1 MFNSTTGTP
10 FTAMRMDPGD
20 LREPIAAFIN
30 HLTGLGH
37 TRLTVR
43 GYEDSARHFGE
54 WLARS
59 GMTIADINEGI
70 LERFT
75 HHRCCCT
82 GARRSKRL
90 SRKYV
95 RRVRR
100 FVLFLADRK
109 IIKAPPPTVVTI
121 DPAIILFQDWLRRH
135 RGLSER
141 TIRRHSRMI
150 LRLLP
155 ALGAD
160 PGVYDAERVR
170 RVILD
175 ETERCSPAYV
185 KTMSMALRGYLRF
198 LAARGVCRP
207 GLDHAVPPAPCWR
220 LSALPRY
227 LPAADVERLI
237 DASSGA
243 SPCEIRDKGILL
255 LLARLGLR
263 AHDVMAMELDDIA
276 WTEGVLRVQGKSR
289 REVRLPLPQEVGD
302 ALLVYIEE
310 VRPRIDETKVFLR
323 SVAPYRPFGTSS
335 VISGI
340 VRRGL
345 ERAGIT
351 NPPSHGAHLLRHSAA
366 TSMLRAGATLEA
378 IGAVLRHRS
387 VDSTAHYAKVDV
399 QTLQLI
405 AQPWPEGV

>member
-1 MFNSTTGTP
+1 MPNLITDTSC
-10 FTAMRMDPGD
+10 ASWLMRPGE
-20 LREPIAAFIN
+20 LRGPITAFIT
-30 HLTGLGH
+30 HLTTLGYS
-37 TRLTVR
+37 RLTAR

-59 GMTIADINEGI
+59 GVIVSDIDDRI
-70 LERFT
+70 LERFA
-75 HHRCCCT
+75 HHRCCCV
-82 GARRSKRL
+82 GGRRSKRL

-95 RRVRR
+95 GRVRR
-100 FVLFLADRK
+100 FVRFLADRK
-109 IIKAPPPTVVTI
+109 IIAAPPPVVVTI
-121 DPAIILFQDWLRRH
+121 DPTIALFQDWLRRH

-141 TIRRHSRMI
+141 TIGRHSRMI
-150 LRLLP
+150 SRLLP

-160 PGVYDAERVR
+160 PGAYDAERVR

-175 ETERCSPAYV
+175 EAERCSPAYV

-207 GLDHAVPPAPCWR
+207 GLDYAVPPAPCWR

-227 LPAADVERLI
+227 LPSADVERLI
-237 DASSGA
+237 DASDQS
-243 SPCEIRDKGILL
+243 SPCEIRDRAILL

-263 AHDVMAMELDDIA
+263 AHDVMTMELGDIA
-276 WTEGVLRVQGKSR
+276 WTEGMLRVRGKSR
-289 REVRLPLPQEVGD
+289 HEVRLPLPQEVGD
-302 ALLVYIEE
+302 ALLVYIEQA
-310 VRPRIDETKVFLR
+310 RPRIDEARVFLR
-323 SVAPYRPFGTSS
+323 SMAPYCPFGTSS

-351 NPPSHGAHLLRHSAA
+351 NAPSHGAHLLRHSAA

-387 VDSTAHYAKVDV
+387 VDSTAYYAKVDV
-399 QTLQLI
+399 RTLNLI

>member
-1 MFNSTTGTP
+1 MSNLITDTP
-10 FTAMRMDPGD
+10 CASSLMDPGE
-20 LREPIAAFIN
+20 LREPIAAFIT
-30 HLTGLGH
+30 HLTMLGYS
-37 TRLTVR
+37 RLTAR
-43 GYEDSARHFGE
+43 GYEDSARHFGD
-54 WLARS
+54 WLIRS
-59 GMTIADINEGI
+59 GVIVSEIDDQT
-70 LERFT
+70 LERFDR
-75 HHRCCCT
+75 HRCRCA

-100 FVLFLADRK
+100 FIRFLANQK
-109 IIKAPPPTVVTI
+109 IIAAPPAIVVVI
-121 DPAIILFQDWLRRH
+121 DPSIALFQDWLRRH

-141 TIRRHSRMI
+141 TIGRHSRMI
-150 LRLLP
+150 SRLLP
-155 ALGAD
+155 ALGTD
-160 PGVYDAERVR
+160 PGAYDAERVR

-175 ETERCSPAYV
+175 EAERCSPAYV

-207 GLDHAVPPAPCWR
+207 GLDYAVPPAPCWR

-227 LPAADVERLI
+227 LPSADVERLI
-237 DASSGA
+237 DACDQSLPRG
-243 SPCEIRDKGILL
+243 IRDRAILL

-263 AHDVMAMELDDIA
+263 AHDVMMLELGDVA
-276 WTEGVLRVQGKSR
+276 WAEGMLRVRGKSR

-302 ALLVYIEE
+302 ALLVYIERA
-310 VRPRIDETKVFLR
+310 RPRVDEAKVFLR
-323 SVAPYRPFGTSS
+323 SLAPYRPFGTSS

-340 VRRGL
+340 VRHGL

-351 NPPSHGAHLLRHSAA
+351 DAPSHGAHLLRHSAA

-387 VDSTAHYAKVDV
+387 VDSTAYYAKVDV
-399 QTLQLI
+399 QTLSLI
-405 AQPWPEGV
+405 AQPWPESV

>member
-1 MFNSTTGTP
+1 MPNLITGNSC
-10 FTAMRMDPGD
+10 ASWLMEPGE
-20 LREPIAAFIN
+20 LREPIASFIT
-30 HLTGLGH
+30 HLTTLGYSK
-37 TRLTVR
+37 LTAR

-59 GMTIADINEGI
+59 GIIVSDIDDRI
-70 LERFT
+70 LERFA
-75 HHRCCCT
+75 HHRCGCA
-82 GARRSKRL
+82 GGRRSKRL

-95 RRVRR
+95 GRVRR
-100 FVLFLADRK
+100 FVRFLADRK
-109 IIKAPPPTVVTI
+109 IVATPPPIIVTI
-121 DPAIILFQDWLRRH
+121 DPTIALFQDWLRRH

-141 TIRRHSRMI
+141 TISRHSRMI
-150 LRLLP
+150 SRLLP

-175 ETERCSPAYV
+175 EAERCSTAHV

-207 GLDHAVPPAPCWR
+207 GLDYAVPPAPCWR

-237 DASSGA
+237 DASDQS
-243 SPCEIRDKGILL
+243 SPCEIRDRAILL

-276 WTEGVLRVQGKSR
+276 WTEGVLRVRGKSR

-310 VRPRIDETKVFLR
+310 VRPRVDEAKIFLR
-323 SVAPYRPFGTSS
+323 SMAPYRPFGTSS

-351 NPPSHGAHLLRHSAA
+351 NAPSYGAHLLRHSAA

-387 VDSTAHYAKVDV
+387 VDSTAYYAKVDV
-399 QTLQLI
+399 RALSLI

>member
-1 MFNSTTGTP
+1 MSDPTAVTPST
-10 FTAMRMDPGD
+10 AVRMEPGE
-20 LREPIAAFIN
+20 LRELIAAFIT
-30 HLTGLGH
+30 HLTRLGY
-37 TRLTVR
+37 TRLTAR

-59 GMTIADINEGI
+59 GMTIADVNDGS
-70 LERFT
+70 LERFA
-75 HHRCCCT
+75 HHRCCCA

-95 RRVRR
+95 GRVRR
-100 FVLFLADRK
+100 FVRFLADRK
-109 IIKAPPPTVVTI
+109 IIATPPPIIVTI
-121 DPAIILFQDWLRRH
+121 DPNIALFQDWLRRH

-141 TIRRHSRMI
+141 TISRHSRMI
-150 LRLLP
+150 SRLLP

-175 ETERCSPAYV
+175 ETKRCSTAYV

-227 LPAADVERLI
+227 LPAADVERLV
-237 DASSGA
+237 DASDQP
-243 SPCEIRDKGILL
+243 SPCEIRDRAILL

-276 WTEGVLRVQGKSR
+276 WAEGVLRVRGKSR
-289 REVRLPLPQEVGD
+289 REVRLPLPQDVGD

-310 VRPRIDETKVFLR
+310 VRPCVDEAKVFLR
-323 SVAPYRPFGTSS
+323 SMPPYCPFGTSS

-351 NPPSHGAHLLRHSAA
+351 NAPSYGAHLLRHSAA

-399 QTLQLI
+399 QALSLI